1 MINKTGDGN
10 NIIKMVCSIVEL
22 GTMTVQFLEK
32 SSESVDNGGGC
43 ETDVG
48 DKTLKQLIRL
58 WLNQIGN

>member
-1 MINKTGDGN
+1 
-10 NIIKMVCSIVEL
+10 MVCSIVEL

-48 DKTLKQLIRL
+48 DKDPEADHKTMVESDR
-58 WLNQIGN
+58 